1 MRANY
6 ENQRLNVV
14 KTRLP
19 LEEFFKVL
27 LFGYDLELKNRF
39 LRIGCEYGSPAA
51 NGMSGLHRVDVGI
64 NDTDVGVNVG
74 VNVGVK
80 LSKSEENAIK
90 AILRDKFITAEG
102 LGRIL
107 AVSKRQAERIIAAL
121 RKKVGLVRKGSDKN
135 GEWYFSQ
142 TEP

>member
-39 LRIGCEYGSPAA
+39 LRIGCEYGTSAA
-51 NGMSGLHRVDVGI
+51 KGISGLHHINVGI
-64 NDTDVGVNVG
+64 NSADVGVNVG

-80 LSKSEENAIK
+80 LSKSEENAVK
-90 AILRDKFITAEG
+90 AILRDKFITAAE
-102 LGRIL
+102 LGRTL
-107 AVSKRQAERIIAAL
+107 TVSKRQAERIIAAL

-135 GEWYFSQ
+135 GEWYFE
-142 TEP
+142 EP